1 MVYNFKLWQEL
12 GWGILV
18 AILVTLAQALLEFD
32 ASAIKD
38 WQVWALGL
46 FSGCIRAVAAILVSS
61 LTGKF
66 IFKT

>member
-1 MVYNFKLWQEL
+1 MVYTFKFWQEI

-18 AILVTLAQALLEFD
+18 ALLVTFAQALLEFD
-32 ASAIKD
+32 ATKITD
-38 WQVWALGL
+38 WQVWALGI
-46 FSGCIRAVAAILVSS
+46 FSGCIRAVAAVIVSS